1 MSPPNLDA
9 ADWEFR
15 YAPYDTLTYETA
27 LQYLEQTDIVLDIG
41 AGDLRF
47 ARQAA
52 ARVRL
57 VIAIEQNAELLQR
70 ALAQASLP
78 ENVRV
83 ICADARSYD
92 FPAGI
97 TAGVLLM
104 RHCTHFRLYL
114 EKLRQSGA
122 RRLITNARWRMN
134 VEQIDLEIVPLN
146 YGMLSI
152 GFYACRCGAVGFKSG
167 PVEQLT
173 QSMLDTCQEVDGCP
187 CCASSV

>member
-1 MSPPNLDA
+1 MVVSPPNLD

-15 YAPYDTLTYETA
+15 YAPYDALTYETA

-52 ARVRL
+52 ARVRC
-57 VIAIEQNAELLQR
+57 VIAIEQNAGLLQR
-70 ALAQASLP
+70 ALAQAPLP
-78 ENVRV
+78 ENVHV

-92 FPAGI
+92 FPPGI

-122 RRLITNARWRMN
+122 RRSSPMPA
-134 VEQIDLEIVPLN
+134 
-146 YGMLSI
+146 
-152 GFYACRCGAVGFKSG
+152 GA
-167 PVEQLT
+167 
-173 QSMLDTCQEVDGCP
+173 
-187 CCASSV
+187 

>member
-1 MSPPNLDA
+1 MSPPNLD

-15 YAPYDTLTYETA
+15 YAPYDALTYETA

-47 ARQAA
+47 ARLAA
-52 ARVRL
+52 TRVQR
-57 VIAIEQNAELLQR
+57 VIAIEQNAELLER
-70 ALAQASLP
+70 ALAHLPLP
-78 ENVRV
+78 ENIDV
-83 ICADARSYD
+83 ICADARSYH

-134 VEQIDLEIVPLN
+134 VEQIDLKIVPLN
-146 YGMLSI
+146 YGMFSM

-173 QSMLDTCQEVDGCP
+173 PAMLDTCQEVEGCP
-187 CCASSV
+187 RCASSV